1 MSAAA
6 RVCPACGSREWKTFL
21 EIATGRSLG
30 SDQRIVPW
38 GLQKRICDRC
48 GVVCNHRRFSAQ
60 ELEVLYGQEY
70 QLNTCGEEHLFFTPQ
85 GPVPRSQVYLEWIE
99 PFLPRD
105 LESLLEVGCGQ
116 GNLLSRL
123 AQARPRAR
131 VRGLEGSRRA
141 CRLARSKGLEVEPG
155 LILSAGDHLP
165 DSQAIVSVGVLE
177 HMEEPGL
184 LGAAV
189 RRALTP
195 GGRAVFCLPVQDHP
209 GYDLFFSDH
218 VWHLTM
224 AQWRAALA
232 GWGLEVIHAESDHPI
247 NQGFGLF
254 VCRPGDPA
262 RREAP
267 GHGQARFVTR
277 NRDRWLAVF
286 QRVDRLV
293 AGLEGAPLAVFGAGE
308 VFSLFMAYTR
318 LGEARVTACLDE
330 DSSKHGS
337 QKHGVPIAGPDWL
350 KKGEAQAV
358 LLAVNPKY
366 HRMLT
371 EKLAPFGLPILSY
384 AEEV

>member
-1 MSAAA
+1 MSAPA
-6 RVCPACGSREWKTFL
+6 RVCPACGSRQWKTFL
-21 EIATGRSLG
+21 EITTGRSLG

-38 GLQKRICDRC
+38 GLQKLICARC
-48 GVVCNHRRFSAQ
+48 GVACNHGRFSAQ
-60 ELEVLYGQEY
+60 ELELLYGRDY
-70 QLNTCGEEHLFFTPQ
+70 QLNTCGEDHLFFTPQ

-123 AQARPRAR
+123 ARARPHARA
-131 VRGLEGSRRA
+131 RGLEGSRRA
-141 CRLARSKGLEVEPG
+141 CEMARARGLDVKQG
-155 LILSAGDHLP
+155 LILSADDRLP
-165 DSQAIVSVGVLE
+165 ASQAIVSVGVLE

-184 LGAAV
+184 LAGAV

-195 GGRAVFCLPVQDHP
+195 EGRAIFCLPVQDHP

-224 AQWRAALA
+224 NQWRAALA

-254 VCRPGDPA
+254 VCRKAEPRHA
-262 RREAP
+262 AP
-267 GHGQARFVTR
+267 GPDQGRLVTR
-277 NRDRWLAVF
+277 NRDHWLAVF
-286 QRVDRLV
+286 KRVDGLL
-293 AGLEGAPLAVFGAGE
+293 AGLDDASLAVFGAGE

-318 LGEARVTACLDE
+318 LGEARVLACLDE

-337 QKHGVPIAGPDWL
+337 HKHGVPIVGLDRL
-350 KKGEAQAV
+350 KRGDVQAV

-366 HRMLT
+366 HRMLA